1 MEAGLFTFLPSVRC
15 EFLLRGVS
23 VRILIFVT
31 LFLFIKVGSAVG
43 EFNFGRVAC

>member
-1 MEAGLFTFLPSVRC
+1 MEADLFTFLRSIRC

-23 VRILIFVT
+23 VHILIIVT
-31 LFLFIKVGSAVG
+31 LLLFIKVGSTVG